1 MELNLGRE
9 LYNRSMRSL
18 LLDNNIKIYLAHNE
32 GKSVFFERL
41 VRTLKNKIYKYMTS
55 ISKNMHINK
64 LCHKVNKYNN
74 TYHSTIKMKPLDI
87 ELSTY
92 FDFDVKNNKKYPK
105 FEVGDHVRISKY
117 KGGYAP
123 SWSEEAFMIKNTVT
137 WTYD

>member
-1 MELNLGRE
+1 MKENLF
-9 LYNRSMRSL
+9 
-18 LLDNNIKIYLAHNE
+18 
-32 GKSVFFERL
+32 FFERL

-55 ISKNMHINK
+55 ISKNVHINK

-74 TYHSTIKMKPLDI
+74 TYNSTIKMKPLDI

-105 FEVGDHVRISKY
+105 FEVDDHVRISKY